1 MSVIRPVVLSGG
13 TGTRLW
19 PLSTTA
25 QPKQFGP
32 WVPGGPLLVQT
43 LQRLADYSDASPP
56 FLVTGVD
63 LVEMTMSASRVA
75 GVLPDLVIAEP
86 TGRNTAPAV
95 IAAALCADPGD
106 LLVLLPSDHLI
117 VDSVEFQKVVTDAA
131 VMAAEGSIVTFGI
144 NPTRPETGYGY
155 LEKGTPKG
163 SGFEVADFKEKPDL
177 DTAKRMVSDELHLW
191 NSGMFV
197 VSKETLLEEAASY
210 CADVMSGVRDALTEP
225 LGGVMTLGEGFLEVT
240 DISFDHAIME
250 KTTKGVVMPI
260 DVGWDDVGSYEA
272 LWEVSSKDAEG
283 NVLSGDVVLLEVED
297 SYVYA
302 SSRKVA
308 MAGVE
313 GLIVIETPD
322 AVLIIPK
329 EKSQMVRHLVAEIE
343 DGTG

>member
-1 MSVIRPVVLSGG
+1 M
-13 TGTRLW
+13 
-19 PLSTTA
+19 
-25 QPKQFGP
+25 
-32 WVPGGPLLVQT
+32 
-43 LQRLADYSDASPP
+43 
-56 FLVTGVD
+56 
-63 LVEMTMSASRVA
+63 
-75 GVLPDLVIAEP
+75 
-86 TGRNTAPAV
+86 
-95 IAAALCADPGD
+95 
-106 LLVLLPSDHLI
+106 
-117 VDSVEFQKVVTDAA
+117 
-131 VMAAEGSIVTFGI
+131 
-144 NPTRPETGYGY
+144 GY